1 MCVMASKRDLL
12 IRLTLSSAML
22 CATAV
27 QAADWQRQRAGHS
40 VRDEQ
45 PATTLPEIDPGA
57 INPPG
62 PELKRESLPVP
73 DRWRLLDTLG
83 IIEEKWYDPYN
94 QNTLKGDKPI
104 HDDWFLSLS
113 LISDSVIEPRR
124 IPTPVGPI
132 TANNPGSVDV
142 IGSGDQLV
150 LNQNFIF
157 SAAYYKGDTIFRP
170 PDYEYRFTAVLNA
183 NYVRT
188 DELRALY
195 IDPQNGDS
203 RNDSHVGVQDLYAD
217 KHLRNVSQRYDFDS
231 LRVGIQP
238 FTVDFRGFLFIDN
251 PFGIRLFGT
260 RANNVYQYN
269 LAWFRRI
276 EKDTNSGLND
286 IGQALRDDDVFVA
299 NIYKQDYPVLGFT
312 SQLAL
317 VHNINRESEK
327 NYYDNNGFLV
337 RPASIGTEQPREYDV
352 TYIGYNGDGH
362 FGRHNLSLS
371 TYYAIGNEDR
381 ATFSGKPSDID
392 AFFAAAEYSRDY
404 DWIRARLSFVYGS
417 GDEDPYDNKST
428 GFDAIFEN
436 PLIAG
441 ADTSFWIRQ
450 PVANIGGGGVALSGR
465 NGVLNSLRSSK
476 DQGQSNFTNPG
487 IQLIG
492 FGLDADITPQT
503 RISTNIN
510 HLWFDTTKVL
520 EVSRNQGNIDRDIGW
535 DVSVAGIYRPYF
547 TQNIV
552 LRLSAAVLVPGKG
565 YEQMFG
571 DELNYSVLGNF
582 VFTY

>member
-1 MCVMASKRDLL
+1 MQMLM
-12 IRLTLSSAML
+12 SAH
-22 CATAV
+22 
-27 QAADWQRQRAGHS
+27 AAEWQRQRAGQGT
-40 VRDEQ
+40 RDTVQETA
-45 PATTLPEIDPGA
+45 PLIDPAA
-57 INPPG
+57 ITPPG
-62 PELKRESLPVP
+62 PDIERQSLPIP

-83 IIEEKWYDPYN
+83 VIEENRYDPYN

-124 IPTPVGPI
+124 MPTPVGPI
-132 TANNPGSVDV
+132 ASGAAGSNDV
-142 IGSGDQLV
+142 IGEGKQLV

-157 SAAYYKGDTIFRP
+157 SAAYYKGDTVFRP
-170 PDYEYRFTAVLNA
+170 PDYEYRFTAAINT
-183 NYVRT
+183 NYVHSE
-188 DELRALY
+188 ELRVLY
-195 IDPQNGDS
+195 IDPQDGDS
-203 RNDSHVGVQDLYAD
+203 RNDSHVGVQDLYID

-231 LRVGIQP
+231 LRVGVQP

-251 PFGIRLFGT
+251 PFGVRLFGT
-260 RANNVYQYN
+260 RDNNIYQYN

-286 IGQALRDDDVFVA
+286 IAQSLRDDDVFVA
-299 NIYKQDYPVLGFT
+299 NIYKQDFPVLGFT

-317 VHNINRESEK
+317 VHNINRESK
-327 NYYDNNGFLV
+327 ANYYDNNGFLV
-337 RPASIGTEQPREYDV
+337 RPAALGTEQLRAYDV
-352 TYIGYNGDGH
+352 TYLGYSGDGH
-362 FGRHNLSLS
+362 FGRDNLSVS
-371 TYYAIGNEDR
+371 TYYATGDEDR
-381 ATFSGKPSDID
+381 AVFSGRPSDIS
-392 AFFAAAEYSRDY
+392 ALFAAAELSRDY

-417 GDEDPYDNKST
+417 GDKDPYDNKST
-428 GFDAIFEN
+428 GFDAILEN

-492 FGLDADITPQT
+492 FGLDLDVTPQT
-503 RISTNIN
+503 RITTNIN
-510 HLWFDTTKVL
+510 HLWFDTTEVL
-520 EVSRNQGNIDRDIGW
+520 EVTRNQGEIDNDIGW
-535 DVSVAGIYRPYF
+535 DVSVASIMRPFF